1 MVVEVSDGDSDV
13 EEGDE
18 SRWGISGASQEGEE
32 GEGVSTSLPAPVREL
47 LELSMS
53 RAEVAGVATAL
64 GLSGPNALYKIKRH
78 HVQMGLAELCG
89 AQQVLSKGDKATQ
102 KDNERMRSHQVRF
115 AQLFPQDTAEGE
127 AGDAARREGV
137 YLG

>member
-1 MVVEVSDGDSDV
+1 MVVEISDGDSDV

-18 SRWGISGASQEGEE
+18 SRWGIGGTSQEGEE
-32 GEGVSTSLPAPVREL
+32 EGGVATSLPAAVRDL

-53 RAEVAGVATAL
+53 RTEIANVATAL

-89 AQQVLSKGDKATQ
+89 AQQVLSKGDKATH

-127 AGDAARREGV
+127 AGEAARKEGV